1 MWDVLCLIKKNRLS
15 LCLGGINVNAFNLY
29 VWVIILAMCGVIAVS
44 FYINFD
50 IDRGKEIIE
59 TDLMLENRGGYSW
72 TGTCDHEEYMTY
84 GGCVP

>member
-1 MWDVLCLIKKNRLS
+1 
-15 LCLGGINVNAFNLY
+15 
-29 VWVIILAMCGVIAVS
+29 MCGVIAVS